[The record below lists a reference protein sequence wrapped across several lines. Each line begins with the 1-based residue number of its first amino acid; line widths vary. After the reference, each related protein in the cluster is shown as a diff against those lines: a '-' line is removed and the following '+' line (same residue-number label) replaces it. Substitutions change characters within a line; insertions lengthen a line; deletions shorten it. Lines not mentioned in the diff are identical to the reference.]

1 VPNESI
7 ALGIIEPLHFSFV
20 LSHCGLPFL
29 AS

>member
-7 ALGIIEPLHFSFV
+7 ALGIIEPLYFSFV
-20 LSHCGLPFL
+20 LSHSRLPFL